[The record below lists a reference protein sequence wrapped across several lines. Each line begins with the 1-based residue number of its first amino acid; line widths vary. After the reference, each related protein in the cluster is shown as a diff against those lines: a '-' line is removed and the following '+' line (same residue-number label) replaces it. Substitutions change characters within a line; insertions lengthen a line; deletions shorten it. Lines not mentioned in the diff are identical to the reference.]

1 MISNL
6 KNVGN
11 ARLSDYSKFLRW
23 CSILLFEKREM
34 VPVVY
39 VLFVVTLGLL
49 GNSSWYFRSGTL
61 LKVKSKQSLLIS
73 VGLMKLI
80 PSLKQRKVTFQL
92 IILAWYGW
100 PLIERYI
107 TSFWCTW
114 NFITENEGVNLFCLV
129 TLVSHIGACRKKESL
144 SLHC

>member
-1 MISNL
+1 
-6 KNVGN
+6 
-11 ARLSDYSKFLRW
+11 
-23 CSILLFEKREM
+23 M

-80 PSLKQRKVTFQL
+80 PSLKQRKATFQL
-92 IILAWYGW
+92 IILA
-100 PLIERYI
+100 
-107 TSFWCTW
+107 
-114 NFITENEGVNLFCLV
+114 
-129 TLVSHIGACRKKESL
+129 
-144 SLHC
+144 